1 MQILMT
7 DSSKKVRKTRK
18 RDLIVIF
25 TLLVSMWCV
34 SRAAAGVIPPLS
46 SHSATFSW
54 TAVPEHTAGNYRLA
68 IGTSSG
74 QYTQYHDVRLASEFR
89 VDGLEFGRTYYA
101 VVTAVGDDGL
111 ESPPSVELAFTVAPP
126 PLPAGVEL
134 GFDAS
139 GGPLLRW
146 SYARAALG
154 TSPEFVI
161 QTSGDLQRWT
171 VLETV
176 IGNPPGGED
185 GELLRFSRA
194 IDGSAAQKFFRL
206 TARNWMGEST
216 GP

>member
-7 DSSKKVRKTRK
+7 DWFKKAPKTRAGG
-18 RDLIVIF
+18 LIAIF
-25 TLLVSMWCV
+25 TLLISMLCV
-34 SRAAAGVIPPLS
+34 NRAAAVVFPPLS
-46 SHSATFSW
+46 THSATFTW
-54 TAVPEHTAGNYRLA
+54 AAVPEHAAGTYKLA

-74 QYTQYHDVRLASEFR
+74 QYTQYHEVRLVSEFR

-126 PLPAGVEL
+126 PLPAGVEVA
-134 GFDAS
+134 FDGS
-139 GGPLLRW
+139 GGLLLRW
-146 SYARAALG
+146 SFARAALG

-171 VLETV
+171 VLETLTA
-176 IGNPPGGED
+176 NPPSGED
-185 GELLRFSRA
+185 GAWLRFSQA